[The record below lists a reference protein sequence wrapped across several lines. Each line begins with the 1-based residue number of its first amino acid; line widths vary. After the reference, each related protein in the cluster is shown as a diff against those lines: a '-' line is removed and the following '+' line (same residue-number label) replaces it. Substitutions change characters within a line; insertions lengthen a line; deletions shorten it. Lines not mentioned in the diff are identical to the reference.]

1 MASEYRIEYDRGTK
15 DSPQQLAVLR
25 EKWPLAFPLNEHDVR
40 PLANSAAREI
50 AAAMGWPRVY
60 TLGVLGRWK
69 LASVYCEAVLRHDRR
84 IALDGSPAESVE
96 PEAKE
101 MATKRLA
108 ALAARKAAK
117 AEKKA
122 AKVVA
127 PEVVKK
133 ALLPRLCPRDRR
145 HPKKC
150 ALGCARRSCDE
161 AHKALEGSG
170 TTFPTLTVSDA
181 FCQRPCCLIPRA
193 SCQRFY
199 WRARRQSRDDS

>member
-69 LASVYCEAVLRHDRR
+69 LASVYCQAVLRDNQR
-84 IALDGSPAESVE
+84 IALDSSPAEPVE

-108 ALAARKAAK
+108 TLAARKAAK

-122 AKVVA
+122 AKVVSAAVAKEA
-127 PEVVKK
+127 PAPPPPTPTPKEVRARVR
-133 ALLPRLCPRDRR
+133 ASLL
-145 HPKKC
+145 
-150 ALGCARRSCDE
+150 RRS
-161 AHKALEGSG
+161 A
-170 TTFPTLTVSDA
+170 
-181 FCQRPCCLIPRA
+181 
-193 SCQRFY
+193 
-199 WRARRQSRDDS
+199 